1 MKKKFRKYDVEVG
14 KDFQFESL
22 DGVIQETDKILASY
36 VYAVNGKLWCWFLS
50 TDFIFF
56 NRVKCYVHFK
66 HMKWKIWDIPSPQLP
81 FLKKYSII
89 YTGNTK

>member
-36 VYAVNGKLWCWFLS
+36 VYAVNGNL
-50 TDFIFF
+50 
-56 NRVKCYVHFK
+56 
-66 HMKWKIWDIPSPQLP
+66 
-81 FLKKYSII
+81 
-89 YTGNTK
+89 